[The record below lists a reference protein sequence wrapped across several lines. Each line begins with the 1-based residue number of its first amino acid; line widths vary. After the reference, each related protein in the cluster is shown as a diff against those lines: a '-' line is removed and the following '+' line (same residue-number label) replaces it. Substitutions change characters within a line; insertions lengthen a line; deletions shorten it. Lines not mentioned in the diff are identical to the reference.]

1 MGLVEPQTATAATND
16 ESAIIPTASQS
27 RIVPR
32 ISIQTA
38 TGLAASQVDDHAPPS
53 PNSLSPSPK
62 SRRNSESSSHRSR
75 SDSNSSA
82 TSSRHWLKEKLENA
96 RLECPQRPHSF
107 LVPRSAQEELV
118 TIPQV
123 TKDIQADN
131 PELDEKEAAERAK
144 KVCSSARQ
152 LYATLAYI
160 KKGPEICA
168 LLDEGISDEDLPF
181 ERKPNSQRKFALY
194 RRTGEPIKT
203 LEAWSD
209 KYLEKFDRVQWWMT
223 APIFE
228 DKVHH
233 DLDDKTILP
242 FVPLDADIET
252 PEKKQGGYSEV
263 FPVQIHPAH
272 HEFWQ
277 SLGPKVRE
285 TLTT

>member
-1 MGLVEPQTATAATND
+1 MRLVEPQTATAATNN
-16 ESAIIPTASQS
+16 ESAIIPTAPQS

-32 ISIQTA
+32 IFIRTA
-38 TGLAASQVDDHAPPS
+38 TEPAASQVDDHAPPS
-53 PNSLSPSPK
+53 PISLSPSPK
-62 SRRNSESSSHRSR
+62 SRRNSESSSHQSQ

-107 LVPRSAQEELV
+107 LVPRSAQKDLV

-131 PELDEKEAAERAK
+131 PELDEKEAVDRAQ

-168 LLDEGISDEDLPF
+168 LLNEGISDKDLPF

-228 DKVHH
+228 DKGHH

-242 FVPLDADIET
+242 FVPLDANIET

-277 SLGPKVRE
+277 SLGPKVPE
-285 TLTT
+285 TLTM